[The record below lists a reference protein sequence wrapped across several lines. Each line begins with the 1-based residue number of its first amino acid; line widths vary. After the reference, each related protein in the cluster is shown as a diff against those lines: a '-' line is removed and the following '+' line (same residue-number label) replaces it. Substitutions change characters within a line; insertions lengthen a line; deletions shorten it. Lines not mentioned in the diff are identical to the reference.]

1 MIRSDKENR
10 KGMDSEDRNGMVSD
24 SVSCPICQ
32 RTHPVRYTK
41 KRQPFFTCDTIGY
54 GTNIFPR
61 SSWGKEKF
69 QEWKQNAEI
78 SVTDSD
84 MESAEGEEPA
94 KPRLTILEILNGKE
108 E

>member
-10 KGMDSEDRNGMVSD
+10 KGMDSVC
-24 SVSCPICQ
+24 CPICE

-61 SSWGKEKF
+61 SSWGKEKLR
-69 QEWKQNAEI
+69 EWKRNAEK

-84 MESAEGEEPA
+84 MESAEGEETA